1 MLENILLIIVLIMFV
16 YLVLIFIN
24 WIKDILQI
32 FIKIISYSNKPTIHK
47 IDGSWE
53 DFGRDPFEVFCA
65 TKNINIG
72 DVIVC
77 SSGSWRGVYWQKVSN
92 IDWTTSLELQKLCGG
107 SEEIF
112 NIWSEKNKNLEKKV
126 C

>member
-1 MLENILLIIVLIMFV
+1 MLENILLIIVLIMFA

-32 FIKIISYSNKPTIHK
+32 FIKIVSYSNIPTIH
-47 IDGSWE
+47 
-53 DFGRDPFEVFCA
+53 
-65 TKNINIG
+65 KNINIG

>member
-1 MLENILLIIVLIMFV
+1 MPTTAIKNPVNGNNKTTKNVSCGLK
-16 YLVLIFIN
+16 FI
-24 WIKDILQI
+24 
-32 FIKIISYSNKPTIHK
+32 S
-47 IDGSWE
+47 
-53 DFGRDPFEVFCA
+53 A